1 MKIEKFKDVTIAY
14 MRNTGEYG
22 NKNEKLMEN
31 FKDFLRKNKLF
42 TDETIILG
50 IALDNP
56 ALTPTNKLR
65 YDVGFIINKNVEIN
79 LATRKIDDG
88 KYAIFEVKHTK
99 QDILHFWKNIQN
111 FTADLLVDDKRPIIE
126 RYAYNKISNHL
137 CEFCI
142 PLK

>member
-1 MKIEKFKDVTIAY
+1 
-14 MRNTGEYG
+14 
-22 NKNEKLMEN
+22 MEN

-99 QDILHFWKNIQN
+99 QDILQFWKNIQN